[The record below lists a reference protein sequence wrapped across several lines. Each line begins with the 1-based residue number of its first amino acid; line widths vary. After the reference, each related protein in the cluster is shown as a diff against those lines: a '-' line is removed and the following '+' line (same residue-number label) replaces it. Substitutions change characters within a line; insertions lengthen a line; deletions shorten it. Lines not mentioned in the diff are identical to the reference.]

1 MRAKTRIFG
10 EIDIPQDK
18 IITMEKGM
26 IGFSELKNYTLIYN
40 SEKENDKKS
49 IMWLQSMDDGDIAF
63 PVMTPDIIMPDYK
76 PTVNEELLAPLGDL
90 NEENMYVIVTVNVP
104 SDITKIACNLKA
116 PIVVNTDSNKAAQLI
131 VEDDYKVH
139 FPIYDIIKGK
149 KKGQVNSMLAL
160 TRKKGESLV
169 INNDI
174 EITIL
179 EIRGDQIKLGV
190 SAPKEVPIYRK
201 EVYTQIQQENMKSAD
216 AQNAQALKELF
227 G

>member
-1 MRAKTRIFG
+1 MERTVLKELIEWKERADRKPLILNGARQVGKT
-10 EIDIPQDK
+10 
-18 IITMEKGM
+18 
-26 IGFSELKNYTLIYN
+26 
-40 SEKENDKKS
+40 
-49 IMWLQSMDDGDIAF
+49 WLLHEFARLE
-63 PVMTPDIIMPDYK
+63 Y
-76 PTVNEELLAPLGDL
+76 
-90 NEENMYVIVTVNVP
+90 
-104 SDITKIACNLKA
+104 
-116 PIVVNTDSNKAAQLI
+116 
-131 VEDDYKVH
+131 
-139 FPIYDIIKGK
+139 
-149 KKGQVNSMLAL
+149 KKGRVNSMLAL

-201 EVYTQIQQENMKSAD
+201 EVYTQIQQENRKSAD